1 MTSVAA
7 DGAMTIIDHL
17 RELRQRVIRALL
29 AVAVGTIVMLAM
41 YDPVKNWLTRP
52 YRNLCNEK
60 PEFKC
65 DGSLFALGPLDGFTA
80 RLRVC
85 AYGGL
90 VLALPVV
97 LWQIWRFVV
106 PALNK
111 KEKRYA
117 VPFILSSVVLFI
129 AGCSIAY
136 WTLDKAL
143 EFLINWSGSEITEAY
158 RITDYIMLVVMMMLA
173 FGVGFLSPVLLVFLQ
188 LVNAVRP
195 HTLIRQWRYSIIGI
209 FVAAAVI
216 TPSGDPI
223 SLLALALPLTVL
235 YLLSVLVGW
244 LLTRRRP
251 VAAL

>member
-1 MTSVAA
+1 MTSVGT
-7 DGAMTIIDHL
+7 DGSMTIIDHL

-41 YDPVKNWLTRP
+41 YDPVKNWLTKP

-188 LVNAVRP
+188 LVNAITPR
-195 HTLIRQWRYSIIGI
+195 TLIKQWRYSIIGI

-223 SLLALALPLTVL
+223 SLLALAVPLTVL

-251 VAAL
+251 VTAL